1 MSEGVVTATDGTP
14 QRRKRDSML
23 YAGVTLTPSSTAL
36 PGGAVIQS
44 LVNGLAF
51 WALIAALAALVIGAA
66 MWAIGNQMQN
76 MQQSS
81 AGRRAVLTSIVAAIL
96 LGAAPTLINF
106 FFTTGTTV
114 K

>member
-1 MSEGVVTATDGTP
+1 
-14 QRRKRDSML
+14 ML
-23 YAGVTLTPSSTAL
+23 LAGVSLTPSNTAL
-36 PGGAVIQS
+36 PGGAVIQN
-44 LVNGLAF
+44 LINGVDY
-51 WALIAALAALVIGAA
+51 WALIGALVALVIGAV
-66 MWAIGNQMQN
+66 MWAIGNQTQN

-81 AGRRAVLTSIVAAIL
+81 AGRRAVLTAVAAAIL

>member
-1 MSEGVVTATDGTP
+1 
-14 QRRKRDSML
+14 ML
-23 YAGVTLTPSSTAL
+23 YAGVSLNPSSTAL

-44 LVNGLAF
+44 LINGVAF
-51 WALIAALAALVIGAA
+51 WALIASLAALVIGAA

-81 AGRRAVLTSIVAAIL
+81 AGRRAVLTSVASAIL

-106 FFTTGTTV
+106 FFATGTTV

>member
-1 MSEGVVTATDGTP
+1 
-14 QRRKRDSML
+14 ML
-23 YAGVTLTPSSTAL
+23 IAGVSLTPSTTAL
-36 PGGAVIQS
+36 PGGAVLQNLI
-44 LVNGLAF
+44 NGVAW
-51 WALIAALAALVIGAA
+51 WALIASLAALVIGAA
-66 MWAIGNQMQN
+66 MWAIGNQTQN

-81 AGRRAVLTSIVAAIL
+81 AGRRAVLTSIAAAIL